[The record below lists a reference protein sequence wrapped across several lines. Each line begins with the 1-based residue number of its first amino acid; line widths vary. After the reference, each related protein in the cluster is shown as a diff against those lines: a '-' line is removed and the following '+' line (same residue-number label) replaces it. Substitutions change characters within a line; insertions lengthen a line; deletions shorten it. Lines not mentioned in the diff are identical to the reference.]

1 MSLEPL
7 ITDMSIAVEMGER
20 LFHPQG
26 PSHALGPEACPLPPP
41 LPSDPSLSVNV
52 EVAGG
57 MLRPHSN
64 HLETVRV
71 GAFVIILE
79 LGVLILSPLVLL
91 TIPVLVGVWAA
102 GLWVSYVVA
111 PIITLLTVLLTIAG
125 MAIALCLLLPILIPL
140 LLSFLGLHA
149 TDLVIDTLVGYSRR
163 FMLAAEAL
171 SPVPFKRQ

>member
-1 MSLEPL
+1 LVLVASVSSQ
-7 ITDMSIAVEMGER
+7 TS
-20 LFHPQG
+20 
-26 PSHALGPEACPLPPP
+26 
-41 LPSDPSLSVNV
+41 SLSVLLSRIGSV
-52 EVAGG
+52 SE
-57 MLRPHSN
+57 R
-64 HLETVRV
+64 TVRV